1 MSDIKSVFFGEEHG
15 VKFEKKLSPLA
26 SVLVVVHSSTIYLQT
41 YFGLNVYFSCGDVTQ
56 IPFESKRNL

>member
-41 YFGLNVYFSCGDVTQ
+41 YFGLNVSVVW
-56 IPFESKRNL
+56 